1 MIAASAIPA
10 ELRARFE
17 EAGQG
22 HVFEFV
28 DKGLI
33 PEGTGTVEEF
43 VAQLEAI
50 DVALVNELYAATM
63 SAYESG
69 AAADMSELEPAS
81 DSDVVSAATMG
92 EAECER
98 LTRGALTAMA
108 AGEVAVVVLAGGQG
122 TRLGSSLPKA
132 AYDAGLP
139 SGKVLAAL
147 QAERIQRLR
156 SLAAVEAGVS
166 VAAVHIPWYVMTS
179 PQTHAAT
186 VSCFEEHAHF
196 GLPAGDVRLFQQGQ
210 LPCLSP
216 DGKILL
222 EAAARVAMAPDG
234 NGGIYRGLHLSG
246 CVEDMAA
253 RGVKLLHAYAV
264 DNMVSKVADPLFVGL
279 CLDRG
284 ADVGSKV
291 VPKAGAHEKVGVLCR
306 KGGRYAVV
314 EYSDMPDAAK
324 EQTAADG
331 ALRYNAGNICVHAY
345 SLGFLQGAASPD
357 KLSRVYHV
365 ASKKIATADPAT
377 GATSDPKAL
386 PANNGIKLESF
397 IFDVFEAASAMA
409 VLEVPRAGEFSP
421 VKNAPGTP
429 TDSPDSARSIA
440 SAQCRAW
447 LEAAG
452 ATVEGDGAVEISPL
466 VSYGGEGMEIL
477 AGVTLAAPCYLC
489 LRPEAEKAFAGTDA
503 TVQTASSGVPVACLA
518 DQTRPVSPQLLMG
531 EAVTFNLYAIGVPVA

>member
-1 MIAASAIPA
+1 
-10 ELRARFE
+10 
-17 EAGQG
+17 
-22 HVFEFV
+22 VFEFV

-33 PEGTGTVEEF
+33 PAGDGLVEAF

-50 DVALVNELYAATM
+50 DVELVNELFSATTK
-63 SAYESG
+63 AYESG
-69 AAADMSELEPAS
+69 AASDMSKLEPAS
-81 DSDVVSAATMG
+81 DSDVVSAAKMG
-92 EAECER
+92 DAECER
-98 LTRGALTAMA
+98 LTKVALAAMA

-139 SGKVLAAL
+139 SGKVLAAF
-147 QAERIQRLR
+147 QADRIQRLR
-156 SLAAVEAGVS
+156 SLAAVEAGVA
-166 VAAVHIPWYVMTS
+166 VTEVHIPWYVMTS

-186 VSCFEEHAHF
+186 IECFEEHAHF
-196 GLPAGDVRLFQQGQ
+196 GLPVEDVRLFQQGQ
-210 LPCLSP
+210 LPCLS
-216 DGKILL
+216 GEGRILL
-222 EAAARVAMAPDG
+222 ESALCVAMAPDG

-264 DNMVSKVADPLFVGL
+264 DNLVSKVADPLFVGL

-291 VPKAGAHEKVGVLCR
+291 VPKANAHEKVGVLCR

-324 EQTAADG
+324 EEAAVDG
-331 ALRYNAGNICVHAY
+331 TLRYNAGNICVHAY

-365 ASKKIATADPAT
+365 ANKKIATADPAT
-377 GATSDPKAL
+377 GRKSDPKEL
-386 PANNGIKLESF
+386 KANNGIKLESF

-409 VLEVPRAGEFSP
+409 VLEVERAGEFSP
-421 VKNAPGTP
+421 VKNAPGTA
-429 TDSPDSARSIA
+429 TDSPDSARTIS
-440 SAQCRAW
+440 STQCRSW

-452 ATVEGDGAVEISPL
+452 VTIEGEGVVELSPL
-466 VSYGGEGMEIL
+466 VSYGGEGLDAL
-477 AGVTLAAPCYLC
+477 AGATLTAPCYVC
-489 LRPEAEKAFAGTDA
+489 LLPEVAPATAVPDA
-503 TVQTASSGVPVACLA
+503 RLTTASGLTLVSLPE
-518 DQTRPVSPQLLMG
+518 QSRPVSEQLKMG
-531 EAVTFNLYAIGVPVA
+531 ESTTFNLYAIDAPWA